1 MSEAV
6 SSMPWVLVAL
16 GGALGALA
24 RFALGEHLLQRFG
37 DGMPWGT
44 LAVNLVGSLAA
55 GCLIGWIDGRPA
67 WAPLR
72 LFALVGVLGAF
83 TTYSSLMLELLAFGR
98 IGRIGAAT
106 TYLAITLV
114 AGLVLVAIGARLG
127 QALR

>member
-1 MSEAV
+1 MSA
-6 SSMPWVLVAL
+6 MPWAVVAL

-44 LAVNLVGSLAA
+44 LAVNLAGSLAA
-55 GCLIGWIDGRPA
+55 GLLIGWIDGRPA

-72 LFALVGVLGAF
+72 LFAVVGVLGAF

-98 IGRIGAAT
+98 AGRIGIAGV
-106 TYLAITLV
+106 YLAVTLIAGLLLV
-114 AGLVLVAIGARLG
+114 ALGARLG